1 MMIYNQLLQMT
12 KMNKIK
18 NPYLR
23 YMIEK
28 FENRKDK
35 EEKFVNWCYNK
46 VVEKTAIKEVFY
58 WKNLK
63 GDL

>member
-1 MMIYNQLLQMT
+1 
-12 KMNKIK
+12 MNKIK

-23 YMIEK
+23 YMVEK

-58 WKNLK
+58 YKNLNDRYK
-63 GDL
+63 